1 MKYLYKENMLMQEK
15 LQLREIL
22 NINQTLKTI
31 IDDKQANIDV
41 LLKFKLLGIMKAI
54 EPTISNYNIIC
65 NEKIIEYGEKT
76 KKGNY
81 QISLTNKECI
91 NKFNADIEKV
101 LNSEII
107 VNIEKL
113 KAIEVFN
120 KGVKAEYLIGLY
132 SIIE

>member
-1 MKYLYKENMLMQEK
+1 MLF
-15 LQLREIL
+15 R
-22 NINQTLKTI
+22 
-31 IDDKQANIDV
+31 
-41 LLKFKLLGIMKAI
+41 
-54 EPTISNYNIIC
+54 S
-65 NEKIIEYGEKT
+65 
-76 KKGNY
+76 

>member
-1 MKYLYKENMLMQEK
+1 MQEK

-81 QISLTNKECI
+81 QISLTN
-91 NKFNADIEKV
+91 ADIEKV